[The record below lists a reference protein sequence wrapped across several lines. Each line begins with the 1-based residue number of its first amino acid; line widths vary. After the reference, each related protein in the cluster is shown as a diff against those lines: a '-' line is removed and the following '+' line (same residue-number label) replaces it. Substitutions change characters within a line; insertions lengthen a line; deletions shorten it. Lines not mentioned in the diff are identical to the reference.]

1 MHKPHTTSKY
11 RKESA
16 RRVGEGGTGGI
27 YMARNITTG
36 ERVILKEIKLNSTD
50 EGLAISGLRESC
62 ILSSCRHENIIR
74 IIETYYWRKN
84 IILVLE
90 LCEKDIGAVLNDGYT
105 IPREFRQSIFFMAL
119 RGLQYLHS
127 KWILHRDIKLS
138 NILITHDGTIKLT
151 DFGLSRHYKCNG
163 FDTGNVGTQ
172 TYRAPE
178 LILKGQQSTPAS
190 DVWSMGIC
198 FCEMIFGC
206 DGSNY
211 TFYDM
216 VSYELSM
223 MTNESSG
230 SGCHHRKM
238 ISSKDF
244 KGEIPRSHGDVRDT
258 KMLTT
263 LKEALGYPSLEERQ
277 GLSQNDIY
285 RVIFPDE
292 KSTDEDECTPSNRS
306 RLLRDILQKHGGSE
320 EEIDLILHML
330 SWSPYVRYTSDQCLN
345 HRMFASILSNS
356 KPDCTNK
363 FENQI
368 IHSAPSIVKHKL
380 SEFPHDNHLTTRPN
394 QAHKQIVIPRLN
406 PHNTAQDRVIDF
418 DAQVQFHSVDG
429 QRDLSYSFLLGASMF
444 GENSN
449 TPHCVR
455 YESDKQ
461 ENSAPS
467 RLPPPSE
474 CSDDMSC
481 MGLLK
486 KSHAPLCREKDQE
499 DPVLLSMLNSLT
511 SGCTDDHLESVYR
524 SSPFG
529 CLSRKCQQNVSHSV
543 TANIDNSWDDTS

>member
-27 YMARNITTG
+27 YMARNIATG
-36 ERVILKEIKLNSTD
+36 ERVILKEIKLSSAD

-90 LCEKDIGAVLNDGYT
+90 LCERDIGAVLNDGYT
-105 IPREFRQSIFFMAL
+105 IPKEFRQSIFFMAL
-119 RGLQYLHS
+119 RGLHYLHS

-138 NILITHDGTIKLT
+138 NILIAHDGTIKLT
-151 DFGLSRHYKCNG
+151 DFGLSRYYKYNG

-198 FCEMIFGC
+198 FCEIIFGC

-223 MTNESSG
+223 MTHEPGG
-230 SGCHHRKM
+230 SGCQRHKA
-238 ISSKDF
+238 INTKDF
-244 KGEIPRSHGDVRDT
+244 REEIPKSHGDVRDT
-258 KMLTT
+258 TMLTT

-292 KSTDEDECTPSNRS
+292 KHNKESNHAPSNPS
-306 RLLRDILQKHGGSE
+306 RLLRDILHKHGGSE

-330 SWSPYVRYTSDQCLN
+330 NWSPYIRYTSDQCLS
-345 HRMFASILSNS
+345 HHMFANIYSSS
-356 KPDCTNK
+356 KVDCTNK
-363 FENQI
+363 VDSQI
-368 IHSAPSIVKHKL
+368 IHSSPSVVKHRL
-380 SEFPHDNHLTTRPN
+380 SEFPRNNHLTTRPD
-394 QAHKQIVIPRLN
+394 QKHKQVAIPRLN
-406 PHNTAQDRVIDF
+406 THSIVQDHVLDF
-418 DAQVQFHSVDG
+418 DAQVQFHSIDG
-429 QRDLSYSFLLGASMF
+429 QRDLSYSFLLGASML

-449 TPHCVR
+449 TPHCGR
-455 YESDKQ
+455 HESNKQ
-461 ENSAPS
+461 ENGVLS
-467 RLPPPSE
+467 RLPLPLE
-474 CSDDMSC
+474 CSDDNSC
-481 MGLLK
+481 VASSK
-486 KSHAPLCREKDQE
+486 RSHPPVCREQDQE
-499 DPVLLSMLNSLT
+499 DPVLLNMLNSLT
-511 SGCTDDHLESVYR
+511 GGCNEDQLESVHR

-529 CLSRKCQQNVSHSV
+529 CLSRNWQQSAFHQEATNV
-543 TANIDNSWDDTS
+543 DNSWDDAS